1 MGTPALTLYLALAR
15 LAGPLAPPLLAR
27 RAAKGKEDPARMRE
41 KLGEPGLARPEGPL
55 AWFHAASVGESL
67 SVLGLIEALR
77 AARADVSV
85 LVTTG
90 TVTSAKLMATRLP
103 AGCRHQFAP
112 LDLGAAPRR
121 FVAHWRPDLCVWVE
135 SEIWPALVEAAAAS
149 GAPMALVNARMSE
162 RSARGWGRAAG
173 MIAHLLRRFSA
184 VLAQDEDGAARLR
197 RLGAAGARA
206 SGSLKAGAA
215 PPDRPNLRKA
225 ARAAL
230 RGRPVWLAAST
241 HEGEELEVAQAQ
253 RVAAA
258 RVPGLVCLL
267 VPRHP
272 ERGEAIAR
280 ELWSRS
286 LRVSRRGRGQ
296 AIGPQD
302 EIHVADTLGE
312 MGAWLRL
319 APVAFIGGSLVDRGG
334 HNPHEPTALGAAILH
349 GPHVGNFRA
358 DYAALAAAG
367 GAREVADG
375 EALGEAVA
383 ALMADADARERMTAA
398 ARAALGDGRAAMET
412 TLAALLPLLP
422 PRRET
427 PAGWAAVPRPAEED
441 PDPDPDP
448 DPAVAR

>member
-1 MGTPALTLYLALAR
+1 MSTPALTLYLALAR
-15 LAGPLAPPLLAR
+15 LGGPLAPRLLAR
-27 RAAKGKEDPARMRE
+27 RAAKGKEEPARMRE
-41 KLGEPGLARPEGPL
+41 KLGEAALARPAGPL

-67 SVLGLIEALR
+67 SVLGLIEEMR
-77 AARADVSV
+77 AARPDVSV

-90 TVTSAKLMATRLP
+90 TLTSAKLMATRLP

-112 LDLGAAPRR
+112 LDLGRAPRR
-121 FVAHWRPDLCVWVE
+121 FVEHWRPDLCVWVE
-135 SEIWPALVEAAAAS
+135 SEIWPALVEAAGRS

-162 RSARGWGRAAG
+162 ASARGWARAPG

-184 VLAQDEDGAARLR
+184 VLAQDADGAARLR
-197 RLGAAGARA
+197 RLGAEGARA

-225 ARAAL
+225 ALAAL

-241 HEGEELEVAQAQ
+241 HEGEEMEVAEAQ

-286 LRVSRRGRGQ
+286 LRVARRGRGQ

-367 GAREVADG
+367 GARQVADG
-375 EALGEAVA
+375 VALGEAVA
-383 ALMADADARERMTAA
+383 DLLSDPAARERMVDA
-398 ARAALGDGRAAMET
+398 ARAALGDGRGATEA
-412 TLAALLPLLP
+412 TLEALLPLLP
-422 PRRET
+422 QRVEAPS
-427 PAGWAAVPRPAEED
+427 PWALAPRPPDAD
-441 PDPDPDP
+441 PDAEAAPG
-448 DPAVAR
+448 AAR